1 MYKSPFPLS
10 TLYLPDDIPQPDLA
24 KPSEADFAKYQSQAE
39 YIRRLSLFQPSTE
52 AAPPTSTTTLGWGS
66 ETSAASDLGVGATTF
81 AYPPTSAEVDL
92 TSHARRLSMEFSSD
106 SSASPSPTW
115 SSVHLPLDM
124 SSQQHPNHETYVHA
138 HSDDLPDGSFGL
150 SPSTNFGHNDGEFSS
165 ALGLMS
171 LEDPDA
177 LAEFSNDVA
186 SFFAMNAI
194 DTFSDN
200 FDSTP
205 MPRKPSTRGASL
217 LSRPHPANPTNASA
231 NGPSYTNSQSPSSRD
246 EELRALK
253 DSWKMYLRTPLSG
266 PDDPI
271 FTDFSTPASTG
282 QSYRRTRVSSMPTVQ
297 TPSTE
302 RSEPSAAN
310 GAPPSTRSTMHGN
323 PDDLRS
329 YEAAVLA
336 RRAPLLLNLV
346 PRRARGATTGSTT
359 TSSCSP
365 LVSVANGGTESVRP
379 SFKRLASLVTRT
391 CIYAHFLHPNRHLD
405 EKKRSTPTYRRTVP
419 FFAIRTTPRSDMLA
433 RSRRGPSR
441 WPRSSHEGAYTRV
454 YRNLR

>member
-10 TLYLPDDIPQPDLA
+10 TSYLPNDIPQPDLA

-66 ETSAASDLGVGATTF
+66 ETSALSGLGVGATTF
-81 AYPPTSAEVDL
+81 AYPPISAEVDL
-92 TSHARRLSMEFSSD
+92 TSHARRLSTESSSD

-124 SSQQHPNHETYVHA
+124 LSQQHLNHETYAHA
-138 HSDDLPDGSFGL
+138 HSDDPPDRSFGL

-186 SFFAMNAI
+186 SFFAMNVI

-217 LSRPHPANPTNASA
+217 LCPPHPANPANAST
-231 NGPSYTNSQSPSSRD
+231 NGPSYTNLQSPRSRD

-266 PDDPI
+266 PEEPM

-282 QSYRRTRVSSMPTVQ
+282 HSYHRTCVSSMPSVQ
-297 TPSTE
+297 TPSAE
-302 RSEPSAAN
+302 RSGPFAAN
-310 GAPPSTRSTMHGN
+310 GAPPSTRRTMHGN

-336 RRAPLLLNLV
+336 RRAPSV
-346 PRRARGATTGSTT
+346 SVY
-359 TSSCSP
+359 P
-365 LVSVANGGTESVRP
+365 LVSVADGATASVRP
-379 SFKRLASLVTRT
+379 SFKRLASRT
-391 CIYAHFLHPNRHLD
+391 LGPENAKRTMFAYDASDDESDAVDGEFDRRDVSYRWNPEQQQLSQPGFQPGFPQAAMPPPSSFGDLAGRRRMSVPAMRPTVLISQLLD
-405 EKKRSTPTYRRTVP
+405 S
-419 FFAIRTTPRSDMLA
+419 
-433 RSRRGPSR
+433 
-441 WPRSSHEGAYTRV
+441 
-454 YRNLR
+454 